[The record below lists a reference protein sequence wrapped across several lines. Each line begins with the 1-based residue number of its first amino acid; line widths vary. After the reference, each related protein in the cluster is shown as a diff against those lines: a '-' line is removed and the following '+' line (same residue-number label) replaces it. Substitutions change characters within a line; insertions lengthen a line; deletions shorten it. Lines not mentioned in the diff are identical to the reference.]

1 MQISIANSKDLNS
14 LTPLFD
20 AYRGFY
26 GQASD
31 RTAARAWLETN
42 LSENRSTVFV
52 AGDPEHSRAVGFA
65 QLYPALCSVDLVS
78 YFVLYD
84 LFVEPDSRRCGIGR
98 ALLASAAEWATAQG
112 AARIDLETAHSNV
125 TAAALYRGAGF
136 EADRVFQK
144 YSLNL
149 LRESPRL

>member
-1 MQISIANSKDLNS
+1 MQISIANLEDLNQ

-20 AYRGFY
+20 AYREFY

-31 RTAARAWLETN
+31 TTAARAWLETN
-42 LSENRSTVFV
+42 LSKNRSTLLI
-52 AGDPEHSRAVGFA
+52 ASDPEHSHAVGFT

-78 YFVLYD
+78 YYVLYD
-84 LFVEPDSRRCGIGR
+84 LFVEPNCRRRGVGR
-98 ALLASAAEWATAQG
+98 ALVDRAAEWATAQG

-125 TAAALYRGAGF
+125 TAAALYRQAGYV
-136 EADRVFQK
+136 ADRVFQK

-149 LRESPRL
+149 LRE